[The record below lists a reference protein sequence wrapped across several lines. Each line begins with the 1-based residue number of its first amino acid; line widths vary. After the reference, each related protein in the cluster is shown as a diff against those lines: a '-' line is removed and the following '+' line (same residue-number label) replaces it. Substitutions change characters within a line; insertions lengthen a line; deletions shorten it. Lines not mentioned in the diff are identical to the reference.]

1 VASGQPQPKT
11 IQKLK
16 NMTENKTTT
25 NEFDLIG
32 KNGIIHFP
40 GIKAEITYTSEK
52 ILHWKTT
59 DDAGV
64 VASAEEAIDYRQL
77 TDNLH
82 FLNWIEKD
90 GWTVSQIIDTQ
101 AGTVKAFWSFNDDT
115 SERGKRTSKFVE
127 GKFEYNN

>member
-1 VASGQPQPKT
+1 
-11 IQKLK
+11 
-16 NMTENKTTT
+16 MTENKTTT

-82 FLNWIEKD
+82 FLNWVEKD

>member
-1 VASGQPQPKT
+1 
-11 IQKLK
+11 
-16 NMTENKTTT
+16 MTTT
-25 NEFDLIG
+25 DEFALIG

-40 GIKAEITYTSEK
+40 EIKAEVTYTSEK
-52 ILHWKTT
+52 SLYWKTT
-59 DDAGV
+59 DGEGV
-64 VASAEEAIDYRQL
+64 VASANETIDYRQL

-115 SERGKRTSKFVE
+115 SERGKRKSMFVE